1 MDKRGKNG
9 MRKHMKAVIITVV
22 CLVLVAAIVIG
33 IFWFLGRRSDP
44 VPVGQVSYFTNY
56 YGESSQS
63 GLVTAEKLQKVYA
76 SGTQEI
82 TELLVT
88 EGQEVKSGD
97 ALFRYDTTLSDIQ
110 LERQKIAVQQAELSL
125 ERAKDELKEI
135 NALKP
140 YVPTQPPTE
149 PPTEPSEPT
158 DPPTEPPTDPPT
170 EPPTEP
176 TEPPIPA
183 EELPYLLGG
192 QGTEADPYRYL
203 CDASMVYNNEV
214 FERLLGEETQL
225 WIRFEVRLEN
235 SPNGE
240 LQNSWGVL
248 LSRDEEHGLQFT
260 LLPPTVAAQNADDSS
275 EPQPDADGQADG
287 GVDTAQDQ
295 PATRAVRTTSTA
307 STYAGGQYT
316 SAEIAQMKAEKQKE
330 IRDLDLSLRQTKVE
344 LEQMKNEVENSAVYA
359 TVDGIVMQLTDA
371 ETARQ
376 NGSPVMVISGG
387 GCYYVKSAISE
398 YDLGKYPVGTQVR
411 IFSWMTGTEIYGT
424 IDEITDTPA
433 SNDLYW
439 SENPNATYYTILIA
453 VDSGVELREGEYVE
467 VYLSAQSSQENA
479 LYLSNMFIRQDD
491 GGSYVYKRGED
502 GLLVKQYVRTGTVQ
516 WGSTEILDGLTMED
530 MITFPY
536 GKDVKE
542 GAQTVESDDPYSD
555 FYGY

>member
-1 MDKRGKNG
+1 

-192 QGTEADPYRYL
+192 LGTEADPYRYL

-248 LSRDEEHGLQFT
+248 LSRNEEHGLQFT
-260 LLPPTVAAQNADDSS
+260 LLPPAVAAQNADDSS
-275 EPQPDADGQADG
+275 EPQSDADGQTDG
-287 GVDTAQDQ
+287 GVDTVQDQ

-371 ETARQ
+371 ETARAGRLACDGDFRRRLLLCKIGHQ
-376 NGSPVMVISGG
+376 
-387 GCYYVKSAISE
+387 
-398 YDLGKYPVGTQVR
+398 R
-411 IFSWMTGTEIYGT
+411 I
-424 IDEITDTPA
+424 
-433 SNDLYW
+433 
-439 SENPNATYYTILIA
+439 
-453 VDSGVELREGEYVE
+453 
-467 VYLSAQSSQENA
+467 
-479 LYLSNMFIRQDD
+479 
-491 GGSYVYKRGED
+491 
-502 GLLVKQYVRTGTVQ
+502 
-516 WGSTEILDGLTMED
+516 
-530 MITFPY
+530 
-536 GKDVKE
+536 
-542 GAQTVESDDPYSD
+542 
-555 FYGY
+555 